1 MKITI
6 QGKDYSASLDAIHPL
21 TIERKLNE
29 PSVCQFWISLPSGG
43 SLPTPARN
51 QSIAVTGDDGTQY
64 FTGYVA
70 ASPAPVYAGMSIDGP
85 IYRLAIQA
93 LSDEFLLDQL
103 QLSPNQGAAGMT
115 AGELITSLI
124 LHTRSACLSTQ
135 GVSLAAPVGGFAPEP
150 GASWSKCAASV
161 AVQARAAYR
170 VLGGALQL
178 SQIPLTVHPL
188 NETDGGLNPS
198 ALAITSG
205 AKRGLANDITVCGEV
220 EPAAFVT
227 EYFLGDGTTAQ
238 FNLAAEPF
246 FPSASRVKIIDE
258 RFNEP
263 SIDLTTW
270 QPSGG
275 SGSLALGAGGL
286 VMNGGTGIDGQTL
299 LTWIDNIEMGG
310 TLLVEATGVT
320 LSPGSTGILGGFL
333 SGLDTLPGCVAGFQA
348 IAQPGTGVVS
358 LQPVVQGAA
367 SGITY
372 STNPANQY
380 ALRIWIHCPEPQR
393 SLSTYRSFGDSG
405 AITFG
410 GQGNLASA
418 KLLFEIQEYVNGVAA
433 IPVKLY
439 DGSITTLPQT
449 CSLAAV
455 SSINMIGSMRGLSL
469 TNLGSGWVVS
479 TPPNGGQ
486 YTRRL
491 GTLAEAGE
499 CHLERTGT
507 LAFYSGFVPLAG
519 EQIAVSYRTLG
530 RAIGRAVN
538 STSQQQLAAA
548 GLPSI
553 ATWIGSVTNPPARS
567 SADCRNAAAAMVVAS
582 ASASALWSGAYT
594 APRSS
599 FSSDVWPGDALL
611 LNVPS
616 LAVNS
621 QVAVRAVKL
630 TYASSYPEL
639 VNYAI
644 SFANDWAEDLA
655 ITTSRTVPAD
665 AWLPAPIAPTV
676 LPDLTNLIITALSGT
691 AVTISTGTAPPASG
705 GFEIRR
711 RDFGFMAGVD
721 PDLVMRGTQ
730 QTMTFARASANDRF
744 YIRMYDGST
753 PPNYSEH
760 STALFINLP
769 LGS

>member
-6 QGKDYSASLDAIHPL
+6 QGKDYSESLDAIHPL

-29 PSVCQFWISLPSGG
+29 PSLCRFWLSLPLSG
-43 SLPTPARN
+43 SASTPTRN
-51 QSIAVTGDDGTQY
+51 QSVAVTGDDGTQC
-64 FTGYVA
+64 FTGYIA
-70 ASPAPVYAGMSIDGP
+70 ANPAPVYAGMSIDGP
-85 IYRLAIQA
+85 FYRFAIQA
-93 LSDEFLLDQL
+93 LSDEFLMDQL
-103 QLSPNQGAAGMT
+103 QLSPNQSAAGMT
-115 AGELITSLI
+115 AGELITSLV
-124 LHTRSACLSTQ
+124 LHTRSTCLSTQ
-135 GVSLAAPVGGFAPEP
+135 GVSLAVPVGSFAPEP

-161 AVQARAAYR
+161 AEQARAAYR

-178 SQIPLTVHPL
+178 FQIPFVVHPL
-188 NETDGGLNPS
+188 NEMDGSLNLS

-205 AKRGLANDITVCGEV
+205 AGRGLANDITVCGEL

-227 EYFLGDGTTAQ
+227 EYFMGDGTTAQ

-246 FPSASRVKIIDE
+246 FLPSSRAKIIDE

-263 SIDLTTW
+263 NIDLSRW

-275 SGSLALGAGGL
+275 AGALSPGTGGL

-299 LTWIDNIEMGG
+299 LTWIDEIEMGG
-310 TLLVEATGVT
+310 TLLLEANGVT
-320 LSPGSTGILGGFL
+320 LWPGSTGILGGFL

-348 IAQPGTGVVS
+348 TAQPGTGAVS
-358 LQPVVQGAA
+358 LQPVVQGAT
-367 SGITY
+367 SGMTY

-380 ALRIWIHCPEPQR
+380 ALRIWIHCPESQR

-405 AITFG
+405 PITFG
-410 GQGNLASA
+410 GQGNPASA

-433 IPVKLY
+433 MPVKLY
-439 DGSITTLPQT
+439 DGSITSLSQT

-455 SSINMIGSMRGLSL
+455 SSINMVGSMRGLSL
-469 TNLGSGWVVS
+469 ANLGSGWVVG
-479 TPPNGGQ
+479 TRPNGGPFA
-486 YTRRL
+486 RKL

-499 CHLERTGT
+499 CNLERTGT

-519 EQIAVSYRTLG
+519 EQIAVSYRTTG
-530 RAIGRAVN
+530 RAVGRAVN
-538 STSQQQLAAA
+538 AISQKELAAA

-553 ATWIGSVTNPPARS
+553 ATWMGSVTNPPARS
-567 SADCRNAAAAMVVAS
+567 SVDCRNAAATMVAASGS
-582 ASASALWSGAYT
+582 ASASWSGTYK
-594 APRSS
+594 APQSS

-616 LAVNS
+616 LALNS
-621 QVAVRAVKL
+621 QIVVRAVKL
-630 TYASSYPEL
+630 TYASSYPDLITYE
-639 VNYAI
+639 I
-644 SFANDWAEDLA
+644 SFANDWADDLA
-655 ITTSRTVPAD
+655 IKTSHTVPAD
-665 AWLPAPIAPTV
+665 AWLPPAIAPTM
-676 LPDLTNLIITALSGT
+676 LPNLTNLAVTAISGT
-691 AVTISTGTAPPASG
+691 TVTIDIGTAPPAGG

-711 RDFGFMAGVD
+711 RDFGFMAGED

-730 QTMTFARASANDRF
+730 QTMTFARASGNDRF
-744 YIRMYDGST
+744 NIRMYDGST

>member
-6 QGKDYSASLDAIHPL
+6 QGRDYSASLDAIHPL

-29 PSVCQFWISLPSGG
+29 PSLCRFCLSFGSDGCLPI
-43 SLPTPARN
+43 PAQN
-51 QSIAVTGDDGTQY
+51 QSVAVTGDDGTKY
-64 FTGYVA
+64 FTGYIA

-85 IYRLAIQA
+85 FYRLAIQA
-93 LSDEFLLDQL
+93 LSDEFLLDQV
-103 QLSPNQGAAGMT
+103 QLAPNQGAAGIT
-115 AGELITSLI
+115 AGQLVTSLVM
-124 LHTRSACLSTQ
+124 HTRSSCLSTQ
-135 GVSLAAPVGGFAPEP
+135 GVSLAAPVGGFTPEP

-161 AVQARAAYR
+161 AGQARAAYR

-178 SQIPLTVHPL
+178 SQIPLSVHPL
-188 NETDGGLNPS
+188 NETDGSLNLS

-205 AKRGLANDITVCGEV
+205 ARRGLANDITVCGEH

-246 FPSASRVKIIDE
+246 FPPASRVKIIAE
-258 RFNEP
+258 RFDEP
-263 SIDLTTW
+263 YIDLSMW
-270 QPSGG
+270 QTSGG
-275 SGSLALGAGGL
+275 AGSLSLGAGGL

-299 LTWIDNIEMGG
+299 LTWIDEIEMGG
-310 TLLVEATGVT
+310 TLLLEATGVT
-320 LSPGSTGILGGFL
+320 LSPGSAGILGGFL
-333 SGLDTLPGCVAGFQA
+333 TGLDTLPGCVAGFQA
-348 IAQPGTGVVS
+348 TAQPGTGVVS
-358 LQPVVQGAA
+358 LQPVVQGSA
-367 SGITY
+367 SGMTY
-372 STNPANQY
+372 STSPENQY
-380 ALRIWIHCPEPQR
+380 VLRIWIHCSESQR

-405 AITFG
+405 PITFG
-410 GQGNLASA
+410 GQGNQASA
-418 KLLFEIQEYVNGVAA
+418 KLLFEVQEYANGVAA
-433 IPVKLY
+433 MPVKLY
-439 DGSITTLPQT
+439 DGLITTLPQT

-455 SSINMIGSMRGLSL
+455 SSINMVGSMRGLSL

-479 TPPNGGQ
+479 TPSNGSQ

-491 GTLAEAGE
+491 GTLAEVGE

-530 RAIGRAVN
+530 RAVGRAVN
-538 STSQQQLAAA
+538 ATSQQELAAA

-553 ATWIGSVTNPPARS
+553 ATWMGSVTNPPARS
-567 SADCRNAAAAMVVAS
+567 SADCRNAAATMVAAS
-582 ASASALWSGAYT
+582 ASASALWSGGYRG
-594 APRSS
+594 PRSS

-616 LAVNS
+616 LVINS
-621 QVAVRAVKL
+621 QVVIRAVKF
-630 TYASSYPEL
+630 TYATGYPEL
-639 VNYAI
+639 VTYEI
-644 SFANDWAEDLA
+644 SFANDWADDLA

-676 LPDLTNLIITALSGT
+676 LPDLTSLTITALSGT
-691 AVTISTGTAPPASG
+691 AVTINTRTAPPAGG

-730 QTMTFARASANDRF
+730 QTMTFARASGNDRF

>member
-6 QGKDYSASLDAIHPL
+6 QGKDYSAALDAIHPL

-29 PSVCQFWISLPSGG
+29 PSLCQFCLSLPSGG
-43 SLPTPARN
+43 SIPTPSRN

-64 FTGYVA
+64 FTGYIA

-85 IYRLAIQA
+85 FYRFAVQA

-103 QLSPNQGAAGMT
+103 QLSPNQGAAGVT
-115 AGELITSLI
+115 AGELITSLV

-135 GVSLAAPVGGFAPEP
+135 GVALAVPVGGLAPEP

-161 AVQARAAYR
+161 AGQARAAYR

-178 SQIPLTVHPL
+178 SQIPLAVHPL
-188 NETDGGLNPS
+188 GEIDGSLNLS

-205 AKRGLANDITVCGEV
+205 ARRGLANDITVCGEL
-220 EPAAFVT
+220 ESAAFVT
-227 EYFLGDGTTAQ
+227 EYFLGDGTTTQ
-238 FNLAAEPF
+238 FNLAAQPF
-246 FPSASRVKIIDE
+246 FPPASRVKIIDE
-258 RFNEP
+258 RFDEP
-263 SIDLTTW
+263 SIDLSRW
-270 QPSGG
+270 QTSGG
-275 SGSLALGAGGL
+275 AGAISLGAAGL
-286 VMNGGTGIDGQTL
+286 AMNGGTGTDGQTL
-299 LTWIDNIEMGG
+299 LTWIDEIEMGG
-310 TLLVEATGVT
+310 TLLMEATGVT
-320 LSPGSTGILGGFL
+320 LSPGSTGILGGLL
-333 SGLDTLPGCVAGFQA
+333 SGLDTLTGCVAGFQA
-348 IAQPGTGVVS
+348 TAQPGTGAVS
-358 LQPVVQGAA
+358 LQPVVQGVT
-367 SGITY
+367 SGMTY

-380 ALRIWIHCPEPQR
+380 ALRIWIHCPESQR

-405 AITFG
+405 MITFG
-410 GQGNLASA
+410 GEGNPAPA
-418 KLLFEIQEYVNGVAA
+418 RLLFEIQEYVNGVAA
-433 IPVKLY
+433 MPVKVY
-439 DGSITTLPQT
+439 DGSITSLPQT

-491 GTLAEAGE
+491 GTLAEGGE
-499 CHLERTGT
+499 CHLERSGT
-507 LAFYSGFVPLAG
+507 LVFYSGFVPLAG
-519 EQIAVSYRTLG
+519 EQIAVSYRSLG

-538 STSQQQLAAA
+538 AISQQELAAA

-553 ATWIGSVTNPPARS
+553 VTWVGSVTNPPARS
-567 SADCRNAAAAMVVAS
+567 SADCRNAAATMVTAS
-582 ASASALWSGAYT
+582 SSATALWSGSYKG
-594 APRSS
+594 PQSS

-611 LNVPS
+611 LDVPS
-616 LAVNS
+616 LALNS
-621 QVAVRAVKL
+621 QVVVRAVKL
-630 TYASSYPEL
+630 TYGSSYPEL
-639 VNYAI
+639 VTYEI
-644 SFANDWAEDLA
+644 SFANDWADDLA

-676 LPDLTNLIITALSGT
+676 LPNLTNLAVTTISGT
-691 AVTISTGTAPPASG
+691 AVTISTGTAPPAGG

-711 RDFGFMAGVD
+711 RDFGFMAGED

-730 QTMTFARASANDRF
+730 QTMTFARASGNDCF

-760 STALFINLP
+760 PTALFINLP
-769 LGS
+769 LGC

>member
-21 TIERKLNE
+21 TIERRLNE
-29 PSVCQFWISLPSGG
+29 PSLCRFWLSLSSGG
-43 SLPTPARN
+43 SVPPTRN
-51 QSIAVTGDDGTQY
+51 QSVAVSGDDGTQY
-64 FTGYVA
+64 FTGYIA
-70 ASPAPVYAGMSIDGP
+70 ASPAPMYAGMSIDGP
-85 IYRLAIQA
+85 FYRLAIQA

-115 AGELITSLI
+115 AGELITSLV

-135 GVSLAAPVGGFAPEP
+135 SVSLAAPVGGLAPEP

-161 AVQARAAYR
+161 AAQARAAYR

-178 SQIPLTVHPL
+178 SQIPLSVHPL
-188 NETDGGLNPS
+188 NETDGSLNLS

-205 AKRGLANDITVCGEV
+205 AKRGLANDITVCGER

-227 EYFLGDGTTAQ
+227 EYFVGDGTTAQ

-246 FPSASRVKIIDE
+246 FPPASRVKIIDE

-263 SIDLTTW
+263 NIDPGRW
-270 QPSGG
+270 QTSGA
-275 SGSLALGAGGL
+275 SLSLGAGGL

-299 LTWIDNIEMGG
+299 LTWIDEIEMGG
-310 TLLVEATGVT
+310 TLLLEANGVT

-348 IAQPGTGVVS
+348 TAQPGTGAVS
-358 LQPVVQGAA
+358 LQPVVQGAT
-367 SGITY
+367 SGMTY

-380 ALRIWIHCPEPQR
+380 ALRIWIHCSESQR

-410 GQGNLASA
+410 GQGNPASA

-433 IPVKLY
+433 MPVKLY

-455 SSINMIGSMRGLSL
+455 SSTNLVGSMRGLSL

-519 EQIAVSYRTLG
+519 EQITVSYRTMG

-553 ATWIGSVTNPPARS
+553 ATWMGSVTNPPARS
-567 SADCRNAAAAMVVAS
+567 SADCRNAAAAMVAAS

-594 APRSS
+594 APQPS

-616 LAVNS
+616 LALNS
-621 QVAVRAVKL
+621 QVVVRAVKV

-639 VNYAI
+639 VTYEV
-644 SFANDWAEDLA
+644 SFANDWADDLA

-665 AWLPAPIAPTV
+665 AWLPAPISPIV
-676 LPDLTNLIITALSGT
+676 LPNLTNMAVTAISGT
-691 AVTISTGTAPPASG
+691 AVTISTGTAPPADG

-711 RDFGFMAGVD
+711 RDFGFMAGED
-721 PDLVMRGTQ
+721 PGLVMRGTQ
-730 QTMTFARASANDRF
+730 QTMTFARASGNDRF